1 MRLEDMCMSSVG
13 QACSAACTKLEQEE
27 CLTGPKSE
35 DPSTAPDVAPVLSNS
50 QVWKY
55 DYAILF
61 IFFGQRPNLECE
73 GKI

>member
-13 QACSAACTKLEQEE
+13 QACSVACTKLEQEE

-55 DYAILF
+55 Y
-61 IFFGQRPNLECE
+61 
-73 GKI
+73 